1 MDGTEAV
8 QRPVPA
14 GCSFTY
20 RFLLPDAGTFWYHPH
35 TNETEQLEK
44 GLYGALIVREP
55 DEIPLDG
62 EQVLLLDDLKLDRG
76 DRLARFGGRRER
88 HDGRIGA
95 TLLVNGQIEPA
106 LAIPAGQIQRWRV
119 LNAASSRY
127 VLLSIGDRPFTLLG
141 TGGGLIE
148 APVTVT
154 ELLLPPACRAELGV
168 GPYAAGDRFHIDAL
182 PYSRGMVKEAGGR
195 FAAVEVSTGNPPG
208 SNPVHPQA
216 DRAARRPTHRIQPHR
231 PSRRSDEPA
240 ARVDWFV
247 DGHAHHHADPVH
259 VGELQIWDIVND
271 TRMDHPFHLHGFFF
285 QTLEVNGKPPTFAS
299 WDDTVNVP
307 AQGRVRIAWL
317 PDDRPGSWMYHCHIL
332 EHHAAGMMAH
342 FDVLPAQD
350 SAGSANAALAQHAGN
365 HPAPHTQYTLT
376 EPEESHVYHP
386 HTRTRPYLPRPA
398 DCRSPP
404 PACSYSSAPSR
415 TPSSVRS
422 IPASRTRTTTR
433 PSSPSTPPAPTGSG
447 CTTASSPP

>member
-1 MDGTEAV
+1 MRRPTTVTVDLVADEHTWQIAPGRAVSGYAFNSQVPGPTITAVAGDTLEVRLANRLPEPTTIHWHGLRVPAAMDGTEAV
-8 QRPVPA
+8 QRPVPP

-154 ELLLPPACRAELGV
+154 ELLLPPACRAELRV

-195 FAAVEVSTGNPPG
+195 FAAVEVSTGQPTK
-208 SNPVHPQA
+208 
-216 DRAARRPTHRIQPHR
+216 ARI
-231 PSRRSDEPA
+231 PS
-240 ARVDWFV
+240 
-247 DGHAHHHADPVH
+247 
-259 VGELQIWDIVND
+259 
-271 TRMDHPFHLHGFFF
+271 
-285 QTLEVNGKPPTFAS
+285 TL
-299 WDDTVNVP
+299 
-307 AQGRVRIAWL
+307 RRIAPL
-317 PDDRPGSWMYHCHIL
+317 VDRHTESNRTVHLGGRMSLLRESTGSSTVM
-332 EHHAAGMMAH
+332 
-342 FDVLPAQD
+342 P
-350 SAGSANAALAQHAGN
+350 
-365 HPAPHTQYTLT
+365 
-376 EPEESHVYHP
+376 
-386 HTRTRPYLPRPA
+386 
-398 DCRSPP
+398 
-404 PACSYSSAPSR
+404 
-415 TPSSVRS
+415 
-422 IPASRTRTTTR
+422 TTTR
-433 PSSPSTPPAPTGSG
+433 IPSTSASCRYGTSSTTPEWTTHSTCTASSSRPWRSTANRRPSPHGTTPSTCQPKAECGSPGCRTTGPGAG
-447 CTTASSPP
+447 CTTATSWSTTPRE

>member
-1 MDGTEAV
+1 MRRPTTITVDLVADEHIWEIAPGRAVSGYAFNGQVPGPAITAVAGDTLEVRLANRLPEPTTIHWHGLRVPAAMDGTEAV
-8 QRPVPA
+8 QRPVPP
-14 GCSFTY
+14 GGSFNY

-55 DEIPLDG
+55 DEVHLDG
-62 EQVLLLDDLKLDRG
+62 EQVLLLDDLKLRRA

-95 TLLVNGQIEPA
+95 TLLVNGQIDPT
-106 LAIPAGQIQRWRV
+106 LAIPAGQIQRWRM
-119 LNAASSRY
+119 LNTGSSRY
-127 VLLSIGDRPFTLLG
+127 VLLSIGGRPFTLLG

-154 ELLLPPACRAELGV
+154 ELLLPPACRAELAV

-182 PYSRGMVKEAGGR
+182 PYSRGMVKETAGR
-195 FAAVEVSTGNPPG
+195 FATVEVTAGQPSMARIPSTLRRIRPLVDRHTEANRT
-208 SNPVHPQA
+208 VHLGG
-216 DRAARRPTHRIQPHR
+216 RMSLMRG
-231 PSRRSDEPA
+231 
-240 ARVDWFV
+240 VDWFV

-259 VGELQIWDIVND
+259 VGELQVWDIVND

-285 QTLEVNGKPPTFAS
+285 QTLEINGKPPTFAS

-307 AQGRVRIAWL
+307 AQGSVRIAWL

-342 FDVLPAQD
+342 FDVLAARD
-350 SAGSANAALAQHAGN
+350 SAGGADAVLAKHTGT
-365 HPAPHTQYTLT
+365 HPTRHT
-376 EPEESHVYHP
+376 
-386 HTRTRPYLPRPA
+386 
-398 DCRSPP
+398 
-404 PACSYSSAPSR
+404 
-415 TPSSVRS
+415 
-422 IPASRTRTTTR
+422 
-433 PSSPSTPPAPTGSG
+433 STYVH
-447 CTTASSPP
+447 